1 MLIKLTIIDLAVVK
15 SLNLDL
21 KHGMSVLTGETG
33 AGKSI
38 LLTALGLA
46 LGNRADV
53 GFIRPGCKR
62 AEINLEFDL
71 SDAPLAQQWL
81 IENDLDSEQEC
92 LIRRTISDDGRSKAY
107 INGRSV
113 TLQSL
118 QDLSEKLIEIHGQH
132 AYLTLLNPDEQR
144 RLLDNYSK
152 NQQQLLDN
160 FAKTQPLIEQVNQQ
174 YHRWQQANQELEQLV
189 KSNKE
194 REERKALLEYQL
206 EELQNLDLKHFD
218 YAGLSEE
225 HAKLA
230 NLGEI
235 LSVGQRQLDSLT
247 ENEQNSLNQGL
258 NHCIQELNQVA
269 RYAPELAA
277 IGNQLADAQIQ
288 VEEAAQELR
297 RYLEAQEADPLRL
310 DFLEAQIGVIH
321 GLSRKHQVSAESL
334 PTLAKNM
341 QQELEGLTHNVERI
355 GELTAETKQI
365 AAHYQQLAQQLSAKR
380 SQSGLELQRHIS
392 NMIKELGMPQGEFL
406 VSIASV
412 GDDKPRLNGLD
423 KVEFL
428 VSANPGLP
436 PKPLAKVASGGEL
449 SRISLAIQVVTSN
462 DKTTPTMIFD
472 EVDSGIGGGIA
483 EIVGQKLRSLSH
495 NRQVLCVTHLPQVA
509 AQAHHHLYVTKNN
522 QTDITS
528 STVRLLNTEERIE
541 EVARMLGGINI
552 TANTLAHAKEML
564 TTGKQSYDQISS

>member
-1 MLIKLTIIDLAVVK
+1 MLLKLSIIDLAVVK

-21 KHGMSVLTGETG
+21 QQGMSVLTGETG

-46 LGNRADV
+46 LGNRADS
-53 GFIRPGCKR
+53 GFIRPDSKR

-81 IENDLDSEQEC
+81 IENELDSEQEC

-152 NQQQLLDN
+152 HQQQLLDS
-160 FAKTQPLIEQVNQQ
+160 FAKTQPLIEQVNQ
-174 YHRWQQANQELEQLV
+174 HFHLWQQANQELEQLI
-189 KSNKE
+189 KSSKARDE
-194 REERKALLEYQL
+194 RQALLEYQL
-206 EELQNLDLKHFD
+206 EELQNLDLKHFN
-218 YAGLSEE
+218 YAELSEE

-235 LSVGQRQLDSLT
+235 LGVGQRQLDVLT
-247 ENEQNSLNQGL
+247 DNDQQSLNQGL
-258 NHCIQELNQVA
+258 NQSIQELNQLA
-269 RYAPELAA
+269 RYSPELAA
-277 IGNQLADAQIQ
+277 ISTQLADAQIQ
-288 VEEAAQELR
+288 LEEAAQELR
-297 RYLEAQEADPLRL
+297 RYLDAQEADPMRL
-310 DFLEAQIGVIH
+310 DFLETQIGVIH
-321 GLSRKHQVSAESL
+321 SLSRKHQVSAENL
-334 PTLAKNM
+334 PELAKTL
-341 QQELEGLTHNVERI
+341 QKELDGLTHNAERI
-355 GELTAETKQI
+355 SELTAEVKAIDKT
-365 AAHYQQLAQQLSAKR
+365 YQQLAQQLSAKR

-392 NMIKELGMPQGEFL
+392 AMIKELGMPQGEFL
-406 VSIASV
+406 VSLTSI

-423 KVEFL
+423 KIEFL

-483 EIVGQKLRSLSH
+483 EIVGQKLRSLSQ

-509 AQAHHHLYVTKNN
+509 AQAHHHLYVAKNN

-528 STVRLLNTEERIE
+528 STVRLLNNEERIE
-541 EVARMLGGINI
+541 EVARMLGGVNI
-552 TANTLAHAKEML
+552 TANTLAHAREML
-564 TTGKQSYDQISS
+564 TTGKQSL

>member
-1 MLIKLTIIDLAVVK
+1 MLLKLTIIDLAVVK
-15 SLNLDL
+15 SLNLDVQ
-21 KHGMSVLTGETG
+21 HGMSVLTGETG

-53 GFIRPGCKR
+53 GFIRPGSKR

-81 IENDLDSEQEC
+81 IEHELDSEQDC
-92 LIRRTISDDGRSKAY
+92 LIRRTVSDDGRSKAY

-118 QDLSEKLIEIHGQH
+118 QALSEKLIEIHGQH

-144 RLLDNYSK
+144 RLLDSYAR
-152 NQQQLLDN
+152 NQRQSLDN
-160 FAKTQPLIEQVNQQ
+160 FAKTQPLIAQVNQAYQ
-174 YHRWQQANQELEQLV
+174 HWQQANQELEQLV
-189 KSNKE
+189 NSSKARDE
-194 REERKALLEYQL
+194 RQALLEYQL
-206 EELQNLDLKHFD
+206 DELQNLDLKHFN
-218 YAGLSEE
+218 YTALSEE
-225 HAKLA
+225 HSKLA

-235 LSVGQRQLDSLT
+235 LSAGQRQLEVLT
-247 ENEQNSLNQGL
+247 DDERQSINQSLNQS
-258 NHCIQELNQVA
+258 IQELTPLA
-269 RYAPELAA
+269 RYSPELAA
-277 IGNQLADAQIQ
+277 IVNQLTDAQIQ
-288 VEEAAQELR
+288 LEEAAQELR
-297 RYLEAQEADPLRL
+297 RYLDAQEADPQRL
-310 DFLEAQIGVIH
+310 DFLETQMGVIH
-321 GLSRKHQVSAESL
+321 NLSRKHQVSADDL
-334 PTLAKNM
+334 PKLAQRL
-341 QQELEGLTHNVERI
+341 QQELAGLTHNLERI
-355 GELTAETKQI
+355 DALTASVKDI
-365 AAHYQQLAQQLSAKR
+365 AKTYQQLAQQLSAKR
-380 SQSGLELQRHIS
+380 QQSGLELQSHIS
-392 NMIKELGMPQGEFL
+392 AMIKELGMPQGEFL
-406 VSIASV
+406 VSITGI
-412 GDDKPRLNGLD
+412 GDNKPRLNGLD
-423 KVEFL
+423 KIEFL

-509 AQAHHHLYVTKNN
+509 SQAHHHLYVSKNN

-528 STVRLLNTEERIE
+528 STVRLLNSEERVE

-564 TTGKQSYDQISS
+564 TTGNQ

>member
-1 MLIKLTIIDLAVVK
+1 MLLKLTILDLAVVK

-21 KHGMSVLTGETG
+21 QHGMSILTGETG

-46 LGNRADV
+46 LGNRADS
-53 GFIRPGCKR
+53 GFIRPGSKR

-81 IENDLDSEQEC
+81 IDNDLDSEQEC

-152 NQQQLLDN
+152 NQQQLLDS
-160 FAKTQPLIEQVNQQ
+160 FAKNQPLIEQVNQQ
-174 YHRWQQANQELEQLV
+174 FQRWQQANQELEQLV
-189 KSNKE
+189 KSSNARDE
-194 REERKALLEYQL
+194 RQALLEYQL
-206 EELQNLDLKHFD
+206 EELQNLDLKHFN
-218 YAGLSEE
+218 YAELSEE
-225 HAKLA
+225 HSKLA

-235 LSVGQRQLDSLT
+235 LGVGQQQLDLLT
-247 ENEQNSLNQGL
+247 DNDQQSLNQSL
-258 NHCIQELNQVA
+258 SQSIHELQGVA
-269 RYAPELAA
+269 RYAPELTA
-277 IGNQLADAQIQ
+277 ISAQLADAQIQ
-288 VEEAAQELR
+288 LEEAAQELR
-297 RYLEAQEADPLRL
+297 RYLEAQEADPMRL
-310 DFLEAQIGVIH
+310 DFLETQIGVIH
-321 GLSRKHQVSAESL
+321 NLSRKHQVSAESL
-334 PTLAKNM
+334 PELAKAM
-341 QQELEGLTHNVERI
+341 QQELSSLTHNAERI
-355 GELTAETKQI
+355 DELSAEVKAI
-365 AAHYQQLAQQLSAKR
+365 AQTYQQLAQQLSAKR

-392 NMIKELGMPQGEFL
+392 AMIKELGMSQGEFI
-406 VSIASV
+406 VSLSSLS
-412 GDDKPRLNGLD
+412 DNKPRLNGLD
-423 KVEFL
+423 KIEFL

-509 AQAHHHLYVTKNN
+509 AQAHHHLYVAKNN
-522 QTDITS
+522 QSDITS
-528 STVRLLNTEERIE
+528 STVRLLDTEERIE
-541 EVARMLGGINI
+541 EVARMLGGVNI
-552 TANTLAHAKEML
+552 TANTIAHA
-564 TTGKQSYDQISS
+564 